1 MSQLGRQR
9 QKMKVIA
16 GILFL
21 TTFFC
26 KPPMG
31 LAGEPAEQPSPD
43 AGEVKERAV
52 IRDLGVFRPKTGPL
66 VSPPPQPPS
75 GGPTGP
81 VPIVGEGGQTIL
93 EPDYKYPWVIRMGG
107 CGGVLIDPQW
117 VLTAAHC
124 VTPGIG
130 FGKVTYSRTDPY
142 SGTTKGDVRAPMSE
156 QRPNP
161 GVYIHPQYAPNN
173 DHANDIALIKLA
185 TPFVIDPY
193 IQTVGLPRS
202 PRQANIVGTLA
213 SIDHLAPLPPGQ
225 MGIFR
230 APIPP
235 VEFQPK
241 FHIFAT
247 AAHSSLCPGDSGSG
261 FVTVENGRAI
271 VRGIASQGTI
281 SECKTPVGDATFTD
295 VFTHRA
301 WIIETMGKNDS
312 TVVGNTRVR
321 WSGQG
326 TRGVIGIGCIHPY
339 QQTMWGPIN
348 VAGVEEGAMC
358 EPGQTQTVMCNVQK
372 IPGMTIGTTQPPIT
386 GFTMRTTQANGASEV
401 KTLPFSKTVAS
412 FYGVLPP
419 GLTREFTCQIGTSR
433 LSSAIKKLSG
443 VTAVMT
449 RGVEEPESGEPES
462 DEPTIEQPSPFE
474 PPGGTITD
482 QEKAVETK

>member
-1 MSQLGRQR
+1 MSQLIRRRQTL
-9 QKMKVIA
+9 KLVA
-16 GILFL
+16 GVLLL
-21 TTFFC
+21 TVFFC
-26 KPPMG
+26 KPPVSAAAES
-31 LAGEPAEQPSPD
+31 AGQTSPD
-43 AGEVKERAV
+43 AGEVKERAI
-52 IRDLGVFRPKTGPL
+52 IRDMGVFQAKPGTL
-66 VSPPPQPPS
+66 VSPPPPPPS
-75 GGPTGP
+75 AAPTGP
-81 VPIVGEGGQTIL
+81 APVVGEGGQTIL

-142 SGTTKGDVRAPMSE
+142 SGTTKGDLRAPVSE

-161 GVYIHPQYAPNN
+161 GVYIHPQYAPSN
-173 DHANDIALIKLA
+173 DQANDIALIKLA

-202 PRQANIVGTLA
+202 PRQANVVGTLA

-225 MGIFR
+225 LGIFR
-230 APIPP
+230 APIPT
-235 VEFQPK
+235 VEYQPK
-241 FHIFAT
+241 FHIFAN
-247 AAHSSLCPGDSGSG
+247 AAKSSLCPGDSGSG
-261 FVTVENGRAI
+261 FVTVENGRAV

-281 SECKTPVGDATFTD
+281 SDCKTPTGDATFTD
-295 VFTHRA
+295 VFTHRT
-301 WIIETMGKNDS
+301 WILETMGKNDS
-312 TVVGNTRVR
+312 AVIGNTRVR

-358 EPGQTQTVMCNVQK
+358 EAGQTQTVMCNVQK

-386 GFTMRTTQANGASEV
+386 GFTMRTIQSNGTSTV
-401 KTLPFSKTVAS
+401 QPLPFSNTVAS
-412 FYGVLPP
+412 FYGVLPA
-419 GLTREFTCQIGTSR
+419 GITREFTCQIGTPR
-433 LSSAIKKLSG
+433 FSSALKNISG

-449 RGVEEPESGEPES
+449 RGVGEPESGEPES
-462 DEPTIEQPSPFE
+462 DEPVIEQPSPFDPSQSASTE
-474 PPGGTITD
+474 
-482 QEKAVETK
+482 EKEKK